1 MLFSFPVTKLLPK
14 PAKPLIFFS
23 VHKPEFNPITM
34 KKITL
39 SAMLF
44 SMITATLFAT
54 GPTDTPKHEFKTKDE
69 EVVLEAERGSGMV
82 LLYIQ
87 IKDIKQYDHILIE
100 RSMNDDPTYFNRIK
114 YIDLKEEKVE
124 ADGILKKEDKY
135 PVPASKDAY
144 YRIKTVT
151 TDGIARAYPAV
162 LMPSVN

>member
-1 MLFSFPVTKLLPK
+1 
-14 PAKPLIFFS
+14 
-23 VHKPEFNPITM
+23 M
-34 KKITL
+34 KKLIL
-39 SAMLF
+39 ASVLFAMTT
-44 SMITATLFAT
+44 IPLFAT
-54 GPTDTPKHEFKTKDE
+54 GPTDTPKHEFKTKDDD
-69 EVVLEAERGSGMV
+69 VVLEAERGSGLV
-82 LLYIQ
+82 VLYIQ

-114 YIDLKEEKVE
+114 YIDLKEEKVD